1 MDIELNNKIE
11 NRILLIR
18 GIHVMI
24 DRDLAELY
32 QIETKTLNQQVKRNQ
47 ERFPDAFMFR
57 LNEHEFSE
65 LVTNCDRF
73 NSLKHSSSLPYAFTE
88 QGVSMLSAV
97 LRSPTAIQVSICIME
112 SFVKMRRYLV
122 SNIGLFQR
130 LEQFEIRQRNTE
142 KQVDKILHIIDESRN
157 LKQEQGIFFDGQIF
171 DAYVFAANLV
181 RSAESSII
189 LIDNYIDETV
199 LTILDKRHEDVEAI
213 IYTKELNRQFSLDLK
228 KHNEQ
233 YRPIEV
239 RTFNKAHDRFLLI
252 DNKVYHLGASLKDL
266 GKKWFA
272 FSLMTE
278 WTSTGLLERI
288 INDDILSSR
297 S

>member
-73 NSLKHSSSLPYAFTE
+73 NLLKHSSSLPYAFTE

-142 KQVDKILHIIDESRN
+142 KQVDEILHIIDESRN

-252 DNKVYHLGASLKDL
+252 DDKVYHLGASLKDL

>member
-1 MDIELNNKIE
+1 MEIELNNKIE
-11 NRILLIR
+11 TRILLIR

-73 NSLKHSSSLPYAFTE
+73 NLLKHSSSLPYAFTE

-130 LEQFEIRQRNTE
+130 LEQFEIRQKNTE

-171 DAYVFAANLV
+171 DAYVFAADLV

-252 DNKVYHLGASLKDL
+252 DDKVYHLGASLKDL
-266 GKKWFA
+266 GRKWFA
-272 FSLMTE
+272 FSLMKE
-278 WTSTGLLERI
+278 WTGREILERMEI
-288 INDDILSSR
+288 
-297 S
+297 

>member
-1 MDIELNNKIE
+1 MELWTYKIE
-11 NRILLIR
+11 TRILLIR

-73 NSLKHSSSLPYAFTE
+73 NLLKHSSSLPYAFTE

-130 LEQFEIRQRNTE
+130 LEQFEIRQKNTE

-171 DAYVFAANLV
+171 DAYVFAADLV

-199 LTILDKRHEDVEAI
+199 LTILDKRHEDV
-213 IYTKELNRQFSLDLK
+213 
-228 KHNEQ
+228 
-233 YRPIEV
+233 
-239 RTFNKAHDRFLLI
+239 NKAHDRFLLI
-252 DNKVYHLGASLKDL
+252 DDKVYHLGASLKDL
-266 GKKWFA
+266 GRKWFA
-272 FSLMTE
+272 FSLMKE
-278 WTSTGLLERI
+278 WTGREILERMEI
-288 INDDILSSR
+288 
-297 S
+297 

>member
-1 MDIELNNKIE
+1 MEIELNNKIE

-32 QIETKTLNQQVKRNQ
+32 QIETKTLNQQVKRNP
-47 ERFPDAFMFR
+47 ERFPDTFMFR
-57 LNEHEFSE
+57 LNDQEFSE

-130 LEQFEIRQRNTE
+130 LEQFEIRKKNTE
-142 KQVDKILHIIDESRN
+142 KQVDRILRIIDGRRN
-157 LKQEQGIFFDGQIF
+157 STQDQGIFFDGQIF
-171 DAYVFAANLV
+171 DAYVFAADLV
-181 RSAESSII
+181 RSAERSVI

-199 LTILDKRHEDVEAI
+199 LTILDKRNKDVEAV
-213 IYTKELNRQFSLDLK
+213 IYTKERSRQFNLDLK

-239 RTFNKAHDRFLLI
+239 RTFDKAHDRFLLI
-252 DNKVYHLGASLKDL
+252 DDKVYHLGASLKDL
-266 GKKWFA
+266 GKRWFA

-278 WTSTGLLERI
+278 WTGRDILERM
-288 INDDILSSR
+288 NS
-297 S
+297 

>member
-1 MDIELNNKIE
+1 MRANPVN
-11 NRILLIR
+11 ILSTKHLC
-18 GIHVMI
+18 VMEWT
-24 DRDLAELY
+24 DLAELY

-73 NSLKHSSSLPYAFTE
+73 NLLKHSSSLPYAFTE

-130 LEQFEIRQRNTE
+130 LEQFEIRQKNTE

-171 DAYVFAANLV
+171 DAYVFAADLV

-199 LTILDKRHEDVEAI
+199 LTILDKRNEDVEAI

-252 DNKVYHLGASLKDL
+252 DDKVYHLGASLKDL
-266 GKKWFA
+266 GRKWFA
-272 FSLMTE
+272 FSLMKE
-278 WTSTGLLERI
+278 WTGREILERMEI
-288 INDDILSSR
+288 
-297 S
+297 

>member
-1 MDIELNNKIE
+1 MEIELNNKIE

-32 QIETKTLNQQVKRNQ
+32 QIETKTLNQQVKRNP
-47 ERFPDAFMFR
+47 ERFPDTFMFR
-57 LNEHEFSE
+57 LNDQEFSE

-130 LEQFEIRQRNTE
+130 LEQFEIRQKNTE
-142 KQVDKILHIIDESRN
+142 KQVDRILRIIDGRRN
-157 LKQEQGIFFDGQIF
+157 STQDQGIFFDGQIF
-171 DAYVFAANLV
+171 DAYVFAADLV
-181 RSAESSII
+181 RSAERSVI

-199 LTILDKRHEDVEAI
+199 LTILDKRNKDVEAV
-213 IYTKELNRQFSLDLK
+213 IYTKERSRQFNLDLK

-239 RTFNKAHDRFLLI
+239 RTFDKAHDRFLLI
-252 DNKVYHLGASLKDL
+252 DDKVYHLGASLKDL

-278 WTSTGLLERI
+278 WTGRDILERM
-288 INDDILSSR
+288 NS
-297 S
+297 

>member
-73 NSLKHSSSLPYAFTE
+73 NLLKHSSSLPYAFTE

-130 LEQFEIRQRNTE
+130 LEQFEIRQKNTE

-171 DAYVFAANLV
+171 DAYVFAADLV

-252 DNKVYHLGASLKDL
+252 DDKVYHLGASLKDL
-266 GKKWFA
+266 GRKWFA
-272 FSLMTE
+272 FSLMKE
-278 WTSTGLLERI
+278 WTGREILERM
-288 INDDILSSR
+288 DK
-297 S
+297 

>member
-171 DAYVFAANLV
+171 DAYVFAADLV

-213 IYTKELNRQFSLDLK
+213 IYTKELNKQFSLDLK

-252 DNKVYHLGASLKDL
+252 DDKVYHLGASLKDL

-278 WTSTGLLERI
+278 WTSTGLLDRI

>member
-1 MDIELNNKIE
+1 MEIELNNKIE

-32 QIETKTLNQQVKRNQ
+32 QIETKTLNQQVKRNP
-47 ERFPDAFMFR
+47 ERFPDTFMFR
-57 LNEHEFSE
+57 LNDQEFSE

-130 LEQFEIRQRNTE
+130 LEQFEIRQKNTE
-142 KQVDKILHIIDESRN
+142 KQVDRILRIIDGRRN
-157 LKQEQGIFFDGQIF
+157 STQDQGIFFDGQIF
-171 DAYVFAANLV
+171 DAYVFAADLV
-181 RSAESSII
+181 RSAERSVI

-199 LTILDKRHEDVEAI
+199 LTILDKRNKDVEAV
-213 IYTKELNRQFSLDLK
+213 IYTKERSRQFNLDLK

-239 RTFNKAHDRFLLI
+239 RTFDKAHDRFLLI
-252 DNKVYHLGASLKDL
+252 DDKVYHLGASLKDL
-266 GKKWFA
+266 GKRWFA

-278 WTSTGLLERI
+278 WTGRDILERM
-288 INDDILSSR
+288 NS
-297 S
+297 

>member
-1 MDIELNNKIE
+1 
-11 NRILLIR
+11 
-18 GIHVMI
+18 MI

-73 NSLKHSSSLPYAFTE
+73 NLLKHSSSLPYAFTE

-130 LEQFEIRQRNTE
+130 LEQFEIRQKNTE

-171 DAYVFAANLV
+171 DAYVFAADLV

-199 LTILDKRHEDVEAI
+199 LTILDKRNEDVEAI

-252 DNKVYHLGASLKDL
+252 DDKVYHLGASLKDL
-266 GKKWFA
+266 GRKWFA
-272 FSLMTE
+272 FSMMKE

-297 S
+297 F

>member
-32 QIETKTLNQQVKRNQ
+32 QIETKTLNQQVKGNQ

-73 NSLKHSSSLPYAFTE
+73 NLLKHSSSLPYAFTE

-130 LEQFEIRQRNTE
+130 LEQFEIRQKNTE

-171 DAYVFAANLV
+171 DAYVFAADLV

-252 DNKVYHLGASLKDL
+252 DDKVYHLGASLKDL
-266 GKKWFA
+266 GRKWFA
-272 FSLMTE
+272 FSLMKE
-278 WTSTGLLERI
+278 WTGREILERMEI
-288 INDDILSSR
+288 
-297 S
+297 

>member
-11 NRILLIR
+11 TRILLIR

-32 QIETKTLNQQVKRNQ
+32 QIETKTLNQQVKRNK

-73 NSLKHSSSLPYAFTE
+73 NLLKHSSSLPYAFTE

-122 SNIGLFQR
+122 SNTGLFQR
-130 LEQFEIRQRNTE
+130 LEQFEIRQKNTE

-171 DAYVFAANLV
+171 DAYVFAADLV

-252 DNKVYHLGASLKDL
+252 DDKVYHLGASLKDL
-266 GKKWFA
+266 GRKWFA
-272 FSLMTE
+272 FSLMKE
-278 WTSTGLLERI
+278 WTGREILERMEI
-288 INDDILSSR
+288 
-297 S
+297 

>member
-189 LIDNYIDETV
+189 LIDNYIDDTV
-199 LTILDKRHEDVEAI
+199 LTIIDKRNKDVEAI

-233 YRPIEV
+233 YMPIEV

-252 DNKVYHLGASLKDL
+252 DDKVYHLGASLKDL

>member
-11 NRILLIR
+11 TRILLIR

-130 LEQFEIRQRNTE
+130 LEQFEIRQKNTE

-171 DAYVFAANLV
+171 DAYVFAADLV
-181 RSAESSII
+181 RSAENSII

-199 LTILDKRHEDVEAI
+199 LTILDKRNEDVGAV
-213 IYTKELNRQFSLDLK
+213 IYTKEQSRQFNLDLK

-252 DNKVYHLGASLKDL
+252 DDKVYHLGASLKDL
-266 GKKWFA
+266 GRKWFA
-272 FSLMTE
+272 FSLMKE
-278 WTSTGLLERI
+278 WTGREILERM
-288 INDDILSSR
+288 DK
-297 S
+297 

>member
-171 DAYVFAANLV
+171 DAYVFASDMI
-181 RSAESSII
+181 RSARISII

-199 LTILDKRHEDVEAI
+199 LTILDKRNEDVEAI

>member
-1 MDIELNNKIE
+1 M
-11 NRILLIR
+11 
-18 GIHVMI
+18 
-24 DRDLAELY
+24 
-32 QIETKTLNQQVKRNQ
+32 
-47 ERFPDAFMFR
+47 
-57 LNEHEFSE
+57 
-65 LVTNCDRF
+65 
-73 NSLKHSSSLPYAFTE
+73 
-88 QGVSMLSAV
+88 
-97 LRSPTAIQVSICIME
+97 
-112 SFVKMRRYLV
+112 
-122 SNIGLFQR
+122 
-130 LEQFEIRQRNTE
+130 
-142 KQVDKILHIIDESRN
+142 
-157 LKQEQGIFFDGQIF
+157 
-171 DAYVFAANLV
+171 FAANLV

-252 DNKVYHLGASLKDL
+252 DDKVYHLGASLKDL

>member
-1 MDIELNNKIE
+1 MELWTYQIET
-11 NRILLIR
+11 RILLIR

-73 NSLKHSSSLPYAFTE
+73 NLLKHSSSLPYAFTE

-130 LEQFEIRQRNTE
+130 LEQFEIRQKNTE

-171 DAYVFAANLV
+171 DAYVFAADLV

-199 LTILDKRHEDVEAI
+199 LTILDKRNEDVEAI

-252 DNKVYHLGASLKDL
+252 DDKVYHLGASLKDL
-266 GKKWFA
+266 GRKWFA
-272 FSLMTE
+272 FSMMKE

-297 S
+297 F

>member
-11 NRILLIR
+11 TRILLIR

-130 LEQFEIRQRNTE
+130 LEQFEIRQKNTE

-171 DAYVFAANLV
+171 DAYVFAADLV

-189 LIDNYIDETV
+189 LIDNYIDETI

-252 DNKVYHLGASLKDL
+252 DDKVYHLGASLKDL
-266 GKKWFA
+266 GRKWFA
-272 FSLMTE
+272 FSLMKE
-278 WTSTGLLERI
+278 WTGREILERMEI
-288 INDDILSSR
+288 
-297 S
+297 

>member
-11 NRILLIR
+11 TRILLIR

-73 NSLKHSSSLPYAFTE
+73 NLLKHSSSLPYAFTE

-130 LEQFEIRQRNTE
+130 LEQFEIRQKNTE

-171 DAYVFAANLV
+171 DAYVFAADLV

-252 DNKVYHLGASLKDL
+252 DDKVYHLGTSLKDL
-266 GKKWFA
+266 GRKWFA
-272 FSLMTE
+272 FSLMKE
-278 WTSTGLLERI
+278 WTGREILERMEI
-288 INDDILSSR
+288 
-297 S
+297 

>member
-1 MDIELNNKIE
+1 
-11 NRILLIR
+11 
-18 GIHVMI
+18 
-24 DRDLAELY
+24 
-32 QIETKTLNQQVKRNQ
+32 
-47 ERFPDAFMFR
+47 
-57 LNEHEFSE
+57 
-65 LVTNCDRF
+65 
-73 NSLKHSSSLPYAFTE
+73 
-88 QGVSMLSAV
+88 MLSAV

-130 LEQFEIRQRNTE
+130 LEQFEIRQKNTE

-171 DAYVFAANLV
+171 DAYVFAADLV

-252 DNKVYHLGASLKDL
+252 DDKVYHLGASLKDL
-266 GKKWFA
+266 GRKWFA
-272 FSLMTE
+272 FSLMKE
-278 WTSTGLLERI
+278 WTGREILERMEI
-288 INDDILSSR
+288 
-297 S
+297 

>member
-171 DAYVFAANLV
+171 DAYVFASDLI
-181 RSAESSII
+181 RSARISII
-189 LIDNYIDETV
+189 LIDNYIDDTV
-199 LTILDKRHEDVEAI
+199 LTIIDKRNKDVEAI

-233 YRPIEV
+233 YMPIEV

-252 DNKVYHLGASLKDL
+252 DDKVYHLGASLKDL

>member
-171 DAYVFAANLV
+171 DAYVFAADLV
-181 RSAESSII
+181 RSAESSIT

-252 DNKVYHLGASLKDL
+252 DDKVYHLGASLKDL
-266 GKKWFA
+266 GRKWFA
-272 FSLMTE
+272 FSLMKE
-278 WTSTGLLERI
+278 WTGREILERMEI
-288 INDDILSSR
+288 
-297 S
+297 

>member
-11 NRILLIR
+11 TRILLIR

-130 LEQFEIRQRNTE
+130 LEQFEIRQKNTE

-171 DAYVFAANLV
+171 DAYVFAADLV
-181 RSAESSII
+181 RSAENSII

-199 LTILDKRHEDVEAI
+199 LTILDKRNEDVGAV
-213 IYTKELNRQFSLDLK
+213 IYTKEQSRQFNLDLK

-252 DNKVYHLGASLKDL
+252 DDKVYHLGASLKDL
-266 GKKWFA
+266 GRKWFA
-272 FSLMTE
+272 FSLMKE
-278 WTSTGLLERI
+278 WTGREILERMEI
-288 INDDILSSR
+288 
-297 S
+297 

>member
-1 MDIELNNKIE
+1 MNIELKHEIE

-32 QIETKTLNQQVKRNQ
+32 EIETKYLNQQVKRNK
-47 ERFPDAFMFR
+47 ERFPETFMFR
-57 LNEHEFSE
+57 LNNYEFSE

-73 NSLKHSSSLPYAFTE
+73 RLLKHSSSSPYAFTE

-97 LRSPTAIQVSICIME
+97 LRSPTAVQVSIRIME
-112 SFVKMRRYLV
+112 SFVKMRRFLL
-122 SNIGLFQR
+122 SNMGLFQR
-130 LEQFEIRQRNTE
+130 MEQFEIRQKNTE
-142 KQVDKILHIIDESRN
+142 EQVDKILHIIDESRN
-157 LKQEQGIFFDGQIF
+157 FKQEQGIFFDGQMF
-171 DAYVFAANLV
+171 DAYVFAADLI
-181 RSAESSII
+181 RSAGTSIV
-189 LIDNYIDETV
+189 LIDNYIDDTV
-199 LTILDKRHEDVEAI
+199 LTVLDKRNKDVEAV

-239 RTFNKAHDRFLLI
+239 RRFNKAHDRFLLI

-272 FSLMTE
+272 FSLMKE
-278 WTSTGLLERI
+278 WTGTEILER
-288 INDDILSSR
+288 LKK
-297 S
+297 

>member
-1 MDIELNNKIE
+1 MMDIELNNKIE
-11 NRILLIR
+11 TRILLIR

-73 NSLKHSSSLPYAFTE
+73 NLLKHSSSLPYAFTE

-130 LEQFEIRQRNTE
+130 LEQFEIRQKNTE

-171 DAYVFAANLV
+171 DAYVFAADLV

-252 DNKVYHLGASLKDL
+252 DDKVYHLGASLKDL
-266 GKKWFA
+266 GRKWFA
-272 FSLMTE
+272 FSLMKE
-278 WTSTGLLERI
+278 WTGREILERM
-288 INDDILSSR
+288 DK
-297 S
+297 

>member
-1 MDIELNNKIE
+1 MIEDKL
-11 NRILLIR
+11 
-18 GIHVMI
+18 
-24 DRDLAELY
+24 DRKLVEH
-32 QIETKTLNQQVKRNQ
+32 
-47 ERFPDAFMFR
+47 ERR
-57 LNEHEFSE
+57 LNAHEGKIDFF
-65 LVTNCDRF
+65 VRT
-73 NSLKHSSSLPYAFTE
+73 SLPPVE
-88 QGVSMLSAV
+88 
-97 LRSPTAIQVSICIME
+97 
-112 SFVKMRRYLV
+112 
-122 SNIGLFQR
+122 
-130 LEQFEIRQRNTE
+130 
-142 KQVDKILHIIDESRN
+142 
-157 LKQEQGIFFDGQIF
+157 GIFFDGQIF
-171 DAYVFAANLV
+171 DAYVFAADLV

>member
-11 NRILLIR
+11 TRILLIR

-73 NSLKHSSSLPYAFTE
+73 YLLKHSSSLPYAFTE

-130 LEQFEIRQRNTE
+130 LEQFEIRQKNTE

-171 DAYVFAANLV
+171 DAYVFAADLI

-252 DNKVYHLGASLKDL
+252 DDKVYHLGASLKDL
-266 GKKWFA
+266 GRKWFA
-272 FSLMTE
+272 FSLMKE
-278 WTSTGLLERI
+278 WTGREILERM
-288 INDDILSSR
+288 DK
-297 S
+297 

>member
-73 NSLKHSSSLPYAFTE
+73 NLLKHSSSLPYAFTE

-130 LEQFEIRQRNTE
+130 LEQFEIRQKNTE

-171 DAYVFAANLV
+171 DAYVFASDLI
-181 RSAESSII
+181 RSARISII
-189 LIDNYIDETV
+189 LIDNYIDDTV
-199 LTILDKRHEDVEAI
+199 LTIIDKRNKDVEAI

-252 DNKVYHLGASLKDL
+252 DDKVYHLGASLKDL
-266 GKKWFA
+266 GRKWFA
-272 FSLMTE
+272 FSLMKE
-278 WTSTGLLERI
+278 WTGREILERMEI
-288 INDDILSSR
+288 
-297 S
+297 

>member
-73 NSLKHSSSLPYAFTE
+73 NLLKHSSSLPYAFTE

-130 LEQFEIRQRNTE
+130 LEQFEIRQKNTE

-171 DAYVFAANLV
+171 DAYVFAADLV

-252 DNKVYHLGASLKDL
+252 DDKVYHLGASLKDL
-266 GKKWFA
+266 GRKWFA
-272 FSLMTE
+272 FSLMKE
-278 WTSTGLLERI
+278 WTGREILERMEI
-288 INDDILSSR
+288 
-297 S
+297 

>member
-11 NRILLIR
+11 TRILLIR

-73 NSLKHSSSLPYAFTE
+73 NLLKHSSSLPYAFTE

-130 LEQFEIRQRNTE
+130 LEQFEIRQKNTE

-171 DAYVFAANLV
+171 DAYVFAADLV

-199 LTILDKRHEDVEAI
+199 LTILDKRNEDVEAI

-252 DNKVYHLGASLKDL
+252 DDKVYHLGASLKDL
-266 GKKWFA
+266 GRKWFA
-272 FSLMTE
+272 FSLMKE
-278 WTSTGLLERI
+278 WTGREILERMEI
-288 INDDILSSR
+288 
-297 S
+297 

>member
-11 NRILLIR
+11 TRILLIR

-73 NSLKHSSSLPYAFTE
+73 NLLKHSSSLPYAFTE

-130 LEQFEIRQRNTE
+130 LEQFEIRQKNTE

-171 DAYVFAANLV
+171 DAYVFAADLV

-252 DNKVYHLGASLKDL
+252 DDKVYHLGASLKDL
-266 GKKWFA
+266 GRKWFA
-272 FSLMTE
+272 FSLMKE
-278 WTSTGLLERI
+278 WTGREILERM
-288 INDDILSSR
+288 DK
-297 S
+297 

>member
-11 NRILLIR
+11 TRILLIR

-73 NSLKHSSSLPYAFTE
+73 NLLKHSSSLPYAFTE

-130 LEQFEIRQRNTE
+130 LEQFEIRQKNTE

-171 DAYVFAANLV
+171 DAYVFAADLV

-239 RTFNKAHDRFLLI
+239 RTFNKAHDRFLMI
-252 DNKVYHLGASLKDL
+252 DDKVYHLGASLKDL
-266 GKKWFA
+266 GRKWFA
-272 FSLMTE
+272 FSLMKE
-278 WTSTGLLERI
+278 WTGREILERM
-288 INDDILSSR
+288 DK
-297 S
+297 

>member
-73 NSLKHSSSLPYAFTE
+73 NLLKHSSSLPYAFTE

-130 LEQFEIRQRNTE
+130 LEQFEIRQKNTE

-171 DAYVFAANLV
+171 DAYVFAADLV

-233 YRPIEV
+233 YRPIKV

-252 DNKVYHLGASLKDL
+252 DDKVYHLGASLKDL
-266 GKKWFA
+266 GRKWFA
-272 FSLMTE
+272 FSLMKE
-278 WTSTGLLERI
+278 WTGREILERM
-288 INDDILSSR
+288 DK
-297 S
+297 

>member
-11 NRILLIR
+11 TRILLIR

-73 NSLKHSSSLPYAFTE
+73 NLLKHSSSLPYAFTE

-130 LEQFEIRQRNTE
+130 LEQFEIRQKNTE

-171 DAYVFAANLV
+171 DAYVFAADLV

-252 DNKVYHLGASLKDL
+252 DDKVYHLGASLKDL
-266 GKKWFA
+266 GRKWFA
-272 FSLMTE
+272 FSLMKE
-278 WTSTGLLERI
+278 WTGREILERMEI
-288 INDDILSSR
+288 
-297 S
+297 

>member
-11 NRILLIR
+11 TRILLIR

-73 NSLKHSSSLPYAFTE
+73 NLLKHSSSLPYAFTE

-130 LEQFEIRQRNTE
+130 LEQFEIRQKNTE

-171 DAYVFAANLV
+171 DAYVFAADLV

-199 LTILDKRHEDVEAI
+199 LTILDKRNEDV
-213 IYTKELNRQFSLDLK
+213 
-228 KHNEQ
+228 
-233 YRPIEV
+233 
-239 RTFNKAHDRFLLI
+239 NKAHDRFLLI
-252 DNKVYHLGASLKDL
+252 DDKVYHLGASLKDL
-266 GKKWFA
+266 GRKWFA
-272 FSLMTE
+272 FSLMKE
-278 WTSTGLLERI
+278 WTGREILERMEI
-288 INDDILSSR
+288 
-297 S
+297 

>member
-11 NRILLIR
+11 TRILLIR

-32 QIETKTLNQQVKRNQ
+32 QIETKTLNQQVKRNK

-73 NSLKHSSSLPYAFTE
+73 NLLKHSSSLPYAFTE

-130 LEQFEIRQRNTE
+130 LEQFEIRQKNTE

-171 DAYVFAANLV
+171 DAYVFAADLV

-252 DNKVYHLGASLKDL
+252 DDKVYHLGASLKDL
-266 GKKWFA
+266 GRKWFA
-272 FSLMTE
+272 FSLMKE
-278 WTSTGLLERI
+278 WTGREILERMEI
-288 INDDILSSR
+288 
-297 S
+297 